1 MGNLLITRFFTVLR
15 QRISSPSLFSLFG
28 LMWMM
33 LRFAYELLECWK
45 RCFHC
50 HRSSIVWPAVPL
62 CVMWNLWYKRNKRV
76 FDGLER
82 PTFLFK
88 EHTLFICMIG
98 WVHWLAS
105 LLFFFFF
112 FLSLLI
118 LFIFDLYFLKRA
130 CTHLNMCVCV
140 CTAPK
145 NYIVTSWKLPFTTI
159 RILSV

>member
-45 RCFHC
+45 RSFHC
-50 HRSSIVWPAVPL
+50 HRTSIVWPAVPL

-88 EHTLFICMIG
+88 EHTLF
-98 WVHWLAS
+98 S
-105 LLFFFFF
+105 LYDWMSALVGIPSIFF

>member
-1 MGNLLITRFFTVLR
+1 M
-15 QRISSPSLFSLFG
+15 
-28 LMWMM
+28 
-33 LRFAYELLECWK
+33 
-45 RCFHC
+45 
-50 HRSSIVWPAVPL
+50 WPAVPL

-88 EHTLFICMIG
+88 EHTLF
-98 WVHWLAS
+98 S
-105 LLFFFFF
+105 LYDWMSALVGIPSIFF

-145 NYIVTSWKLPFTTI
+145 NYIVTS
-159 RILSV
+159 

>member
-50 HRSSIVWPAVPL
+50 HRTSIVWPAVPL

-105 LLFFFFF
+105 LLFFFFWVYWF
-112 FLSLLI
+112 SLSLICIFWKGLVHILI
-118 LFIFDLYFLKRA
+118 CVF
-130 CTHLNMCVCV
+130 VCV
-140 CTAPK
+140 LLPK
-145 NYIVTSWKLPFTTI
+145 I
-159 RILSV
+159 IL